1 MEELIRQERIGKKG
15 MKEKAELELIAQNMR
30 KDIFKMALN
39 SGTKGAHIGGAMSAV
54 EILAVL
60 YGEVMRY
67 DVSNPEWEERDRF
80 ILSKAHGAIGLY
92 AALKYAGYL
101 SKDDIEGALQENS
114 FLYKHPKYDLR
125 HGFEF
130 SGGSLGQGLSLGVG
144 TALALK
150 KRGNKN
156 ARVYVLLGDGEC
168 DEGSVWEAAT
178 SVIHFGLK
186 QTTVIVD
193 MNRLQNDGTTE
204 QVMNLGNMAKRW
216 KSIGFD
222 VIEVDGHNVVEIR
235 DGLLTETCNPKVV
248 LAHTVKGKGVSFAEN
263 IVDWHISYFTQEMY
277 EQAMKELK

>member
-1 MEELIRQERIGKKG
+1 M
-15 MKEKAELELIAQNMR
+15 ELELIAKNMR

-60 YGEVMRY
+60 YGEILRY
-67 DVSNPEWEERDRF
+67 DVSNPDWEDRDRF
-80 ILSKAHGAIGLY
+80 ILSKAHSAIGLY

-101 SKDDIEGALQENS
+101 TKDDIEGALQENS
-114 FLYKHPKYDLR
+114 FLYKHPKYDLK

-130 SGGSLGQGLSLGVG
+130 SGGSLGQGLSLGAG

-150 KRGNKN
+150 KKGNEN
-156 ARVYVLLGDGEC
+156 AQVYILLGDGEC
-168 DEGSVWEAAT
+168 DEGSVWEAAA

-186 QTTVIVD
+186 QVTVIVD

-204 QVMNLGNMAKRW
+204 YVMNLGNIAERW

-222 VIEVDGHNVVEIR
+222 VIEIDGHDFDQIFAAL
-235 DGLLTETCNPKVV
+235 DMAKETVGKPTMIVAK
-248 LAHTVKGKGVSFAEN
+248 TIKGKGISFMEN
-263 IVDWHISYFTQEMY
+263 EAGWHGAAPND
-277 EQAMKELK
+277 EQYAIAMADLDKVGEALCQK